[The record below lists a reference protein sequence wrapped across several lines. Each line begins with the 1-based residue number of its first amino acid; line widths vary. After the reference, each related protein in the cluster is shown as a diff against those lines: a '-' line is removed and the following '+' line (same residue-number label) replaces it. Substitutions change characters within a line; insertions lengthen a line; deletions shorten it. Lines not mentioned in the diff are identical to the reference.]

1 MRVEIYAIKKQYV
14 NCFSQLDSFASYE
27 NMDLHDLYD
36 IYFDAEAVAAYMDSI
51 EVEDKNGFIYEIP
64 VDILS
69 YGRIVII

>member
-27 NMDLHDLYD
+27 NVELHDLYD
-36 IYFDAEAVAAYMDSI
+36 IYFDAVAIATYMNSI
-51 EVEDKNGFIYEIP
+51 EVEDKSGFIYEIP

>member
-36 IYFDAEAVAAYMDSI
+36 IYFDAVAVAAYMDSI